1 MSTTVAQM
9 MINEALPAP
18 LRRDR
23 HDFDKKSLHALMN
36 ELAEQH
42 PDQYRET
49 LHRLN
54 TLGAQA
60 GWEGGASISLTHLR
74 KSAAKERIL
83 APVKAEIERI
93 KNDPTLT
100 DDEVDQKITSALL
113 GVADTLPKAVLEE
126 SKQENSPFYHQVN
139 SGGRGKASD
148 LNSLRGA
155 DLLAAGRGGKFVP
168 VPILNSYADGY
179 DPVELF
185 AGSFAQ
191 REGMAAVKLCL
202 GAGTSVRMADGSS
215 KPIEAIQP
223 GDTVWSVDEDRRMV
237 PTRVV
242 RVYDNGTRDCYR
254 WSFFLG
260 SGTKKVSD
268 LIATAD
274 HKLLGFMKAKSAV
287 LVGEDPWTAKQFPLG
302 VVHTPRR
309 KLLAA
314 LPKGS
319 EVTVE
324 HPNEPWALL
333 VGLMLGDGCLTANN
347 ALLSC
352 ADPVLLEDI
361 APYLAGLRVNL
372 RKSGVDPKNY
382 TYTLTDPDLDRS
394 RQIVHDSTGDIQSC
408 RRLSKIR
415 HVFDSLGMWGKYAW
429 EKRIPTEVFG
439 WSNAGVAAVL
449 RGYFACDSCVSVSKK
464 AGMLIK
470 VDSTSLGLLMDVR
483 ELLGWRFGIW
493 TGIPTETKAG
503 PKRKWAKR
511 SIYHLHLG
519 SMVQCRQFAE
529 LIGYVGCKQQQLQ
542 DGLSVTQARRHKA
555 DYEVT
560 ANLRS
565 WVPVGPTQTY
575 DIEVEHPSHLFV
587 LESGLIVSNSTADAG
602 FASKK
607 LSYAT
612 HRQVVTHET
621 PAQHRAPVGLPVKAD
636 DRENL
641 GSVLSHDA
649 GTFKAG
655 TIITPQVIEH
665 LKDQGVEDL
674 LVASPMTEMTVDG
687 GISRWA
693 AGKRDQGGMSRV
705 GTNIGL
711 AAAQTYGEKLSQGQ
725 LGAKHRTSMGRKVL
739 GGIPYITKLL
749 EAPEHF
755 PEAGPLAE
763 EDGHVKS
770 VRKAPQGGHEVTIG
784 DRLHFINQGLE
795 PIVKEGDL
803 VERGDDLSDGVPHP
817 RDLVR
822 LRGHGEARRVFLKH
836 FQDAARETG
845 ADGGRRNAESVVA
858 GLLNWARVTTPDGIG
873 DNVVDDIVP
882 ANRLYSQYR
891 PREGS
896 EELAPAM
903 AHGHYLEEPVLHY
916 TPGTYVTKK
925 VAKEI
930 QAWKVPTIHVH
941 KDPPH
946 FEPHMERSVLA
957 VYHDPDW
964 QTRLQGFYTT
974 GAFLNSLHRSG
985 TSDANSTSYVPA
997 LARGFGFGE
1006 DLATKG
1012 TYGTSKTELPR
1023 GPMG

>member
-191 REGMAAVKLCL
+191 REGMAAVKL
-202 GAGTSVRMADGSS
+202 A
-215 KPIEAIQP
+215 
-223 GDTVWSVDEDRRMV
+223 
-237 PTRVV
+237 
-242 RVYDNGTRDCYR
+242 
-254 WSFFLG
+254 
-260 SGTKKVSD
+260 
-268 LIATAD
+268 
-274 HKLLGFMKAKSAV
+274 
-287 LVGEDPWTAKQFPLG
+287 
-302 VVHTPRR
+302 
-309 KLLAA
+309 
-314 LPKGS
+314 
-319 EVTVE
+319 
-324 HPNEPWALL
+324 
-333 VGLMLGDGCLTANN
+333 
-347 ALLSC
+347 
-352 ADPVLLEDI
+352 
-361 APYLAGLRVNL
+361 
-372 RKSGVDPKNY
+372 
-382 TYTLTDPDLDRS
+382 
-394 RQIVHDSTGDIQSC
+394 
-408 RRLSKIR
+408 
-415 HVFDSLGMWGKYAW
+415 
-429 EKRIPTEVFG
+429 
-439 WSNAGVAAVL
+439 
-449 RGYFACDSCVSVSKK
+449 
-464 AGMLIK
+464 
-470 VDSTSLGLLMDVR
+470 
-483 ELLGWRFGIW
+483 
-493 TGIPTETKAG
+493 
-503 PKRKWAKR
+503 
-511 SIYHLHLG
+511 
-519 SMVQCRQFAE
+519 
-529 LIGYVGCKQQQLQ
+529 
-542 DGLSVTQARRHKA
+542 
-555 DYEVT
+555 
-560 ANLRS
+560 
-565 WVPVGPTQTY
+565 
-575 DIEVEHPSHLFV
+575 
-587 LESGLIVSNSTADAG
+587 TADAG
-602 FASKK
+602 FISKK
-607 LSYAT
+607 LAYGT

-621 PAQHRAPVGLPVKAD
+621 PHQHRHPVGLPVKAD

-770 VRKAPQGGHEVTIG
+770 VRKAPQGGHEVTVG